1 MVVHDFVRRLPGDE
15 AVVALRRFRPAAF
28 DHRDTRL
35 NRIFAVAYAPRGD
48 TRPSARLGLFITTVR
63 AGLRG
68 RWRLLDATVEPY
80 G

>member
-1 MVVHDFVRRLPGDE
+1 LQLGRVFHGSYLPPPAAGRRL
-15 AVVALRRFRPAAF
+15 RPAAF

-48 TRPSARLGLFITTVR
+48 TRPSARLGLFITAVR
-63 AGLRG
+63 TGLHG
-68 RWRLLDATVEPY
+68 RWRLLDARVEPY

>member
-1 MVVHDFVRRLPGDE
+1 MVVRHFVDRLPGDE
-15 AVVALRRFRPAAF
+15 IVVALRRFQPAAF

-35 NRIFAVAYAPRGD
+35 NRIFVVAYAPRGD
-48 TRPSARLGLFITTVR
+48 TRASSQLGLFITAVR
-63 AGLRG
+63 GGFDG